1 MTPLYWLVGLI
12 EQTVIW
18 LGSLFERGAPA
29 EPAGDHAENDI
40 LLTGSEVRRS
50 NKILEA
56 IGRPQE

>member
-12 EQTVIW
+12 ETLVIW
-18 LGSLFERGAPA
+18 LGSLFAPAPA

-50 NKILEA
+50 NKILDA